1 MYPQQIA
8 SAPVQS
14 VVLGTSGIQR
24 PPYQPYQSPIKVPTG
39 QAIYTQQGIQNQ
51 YIQNQQVKTVQTHHT
66 HHTHE
71 YKIPQYQY
79 QQRSPQQVQPQQ
91 LATPPPQQPEINELY
106 HVEREM
112 QVLSV
117 EDVEEPWKKKCVE
130 LEVKIYDLQTEL
142 ARYKNQGQELKVTSN
157 EEFQV
162 RELEAKIKMMKDI
175 EDGLRKEIQNQQS
188 EIDSWRQRYQK
199 LQLEYQQLLQG
210 GDEVR
215 QLRDAL
221 ADKERQLLKL
231 EGALNQQLM
240 EMQNQ
245 NRVIQNKEQE
255 IGQYKQMIRQLESE
269 MSEFQ
274 QTNEKLKYYSNEAN
288 VWKEKFMKANQD
300 YHTAQ
305 EQCMMAQA
313 ELDSLK
319 KQKTITTTE
328 KTTSIQQSNVR
339 RQQQY

>member
-1 MYPQQIA
+1 MYPQQVQ
-8 SAPVQS
+8 PVM
-14 VVLGTSGIQR
+14 LGPSGIQR
-24 PPYQPYQSPIKVPTG
+24 SPFQPYSSPVKVPSG
-39 QAIYTQQGIQNQ
+39 PSIYTQQGFQNQ
-51 YIQNQQVKTVQTHHT
+51 YIQNQQVKTLQTHHM

-79 QQRSPQQVQPQQ
+79 QQSSPQQVQPQQ

-162 RELEAKIKMMKDI
+162 RELEAKIRMMKDI

-210 GDEVR
+210 GDEIR
-215 QLRDAL
+215 K
-221 ADKERQLLKL
+221 DKY
-231 EGALNQQLM
+231 
-240 EMQNQ
+240 QNQ
-245 NRVIQNKEQE
+245 KELQINKPWKCKIRIDSSSIYIMLYIRNKEQE
-255 IGQYKQMIRQLESE
+255 IGQYKQMIRELESE
-269 MSEFQ
+269 MREFQ
-274 QTNEKLKYYSNEAN
+274 STTEKLKYYSNEAN
-288 VWKEKFMKANQD
+288 VWKDKFMKANQD

-328 KTTSIQQSNVR
+328 KTTSIQQNNVR

>member
-1 MYPQQIA
+1 MYPQPIT
-8 SAPVQS
+8 SVPVQS
-14 VVLGTSGIQR
+14 VVLGQSGIQR
-24 PPYQPYQSPIKVPTG
+24 PPYQPYQSPLKVPTG
-39 QAIYTQQGIQNQ
+39 QTIYTQQGIQNQ
-51 YIQNQQVKTVQTHHT
+51 YIQNQQVKTIQTHHMQ
-66 HHTHE
+66 HTHE

-79 QQRSPQQVQPQQ
+79 QQRSPQQVQSQQ

-231 EGALNQQLM
+231 EGVLNQQIM

-255 IGQYKQMIRQLESE
+255 IAQYKQMIRQLESE
-269 MSEFQ
+269 MNEFQ
-274 QTNEKLKYYSNEAN
+274 QTTEKLKYYSNEAN
-288 VWKEKFMKANQD
+288 VWKDKFMKANQD

-319 KQKTITTTE
+319 KQKIITTTE
-328 KTTSIQQSNVR
+328 KTTSIQQSNLR